1 LCDNIYLG
9 SFISQ
14 NDRRRE
20 KSNRRL
26 NIECLFIMWVAIKDF
41 IRNGT
46 QNKDKENCEEKPEKG
61 VWTY

>member
-1 LCDNIYLG
+1 
-9 SFISQ
+9 
-14 NDRRRE
+14 
-20 KSNRRL
+20 
-26 NIECLFIMWVAIKDF
+26 MWVAIKDF